1 MWYYLV
7 IYKMLY
13 KHLLDKLDQ
22 LPEKQPWCY
31 LWLLNTIT
39 ELFKSQKSYSLG
51 ICTGVT
57 LPFSFTTLDRI
68 VSDKE
73 LTQVVYFDPKQMP

>member
-22 LPEKQPWCY
+22 LPEKLSPGA
-31 LWLLNTIT
+31 I
-39 ELFKSQKSYSLG
+39 
-51 ICTGVT
+51 
-57 LPFSFTTLDRI
+57 
-68 VSDKE
+68 
-73 LTQVVYFDPKQMP
+73 FDY